1 MHTNR
6 VVTKSYPENL
16 KGGFMVCGINYGY
29 SIDDEKREGESV
41 SVAVETPSFFS
52 DGTVRKK
59 DRFKN
64 RVLKWLK
71 GWGLE
76 LVDTPGRERAFE
88 RSFFQCNWLDS
99 QTRSTNSDEEITDAM
114 LANQADGFLNL
125 LAERKPSVIFL
136 FGAKLIEALNDARV
150 RPRVIA
156 ILGERTAPKSY
167 AADIEDYQGK
177 KFSVRVQRFG
187 ETVIIASPHP
197 QTQGLSDA
205 YMAAIKLPIFAMEK
219 FA

>member
-16 KGGFMVCGINYGY
+16 EGGFMVCGVNYGY
-29 SIDDEKREGESV
+29 SINDEKREGESV
-41 SVAVETPSFFS
+41 FIETEPPSFFS
-52 DGTVRKK
+52 DSTVRKK

-64 RVLKWLK
+64 RVLKWMK
-71 GWGLE
+71 GWGIE
-76 LVDTPGRERAFE
+76 LADMPGSEKAFE

-99 QTRSTNSDEEITDAM
+99 QTRSTNSDEQIKHDM
-114 LANQADGFLNL
+114 LVNEADGFLNL

-136 FGAKLIEALNDARV
+136 FGARLIEVLNDERV

-156 ILGERTAPKSY
+156 ILGERTAPESY
-167 AADIEDYQGK
+167 APNIQDYQGK
-177 KFSVRVQRFG
+177 KFSVRVQQFG

-219 FA
+219 FS